1 MGKVGGDTWSVD
13 DIVKSEL
20 VDERASLHEEGER
33 LANATGSTCDDYDT
47 HLAIVDCECD
57 RVELSPHLPTFI
69 VKEFCVVVRVVK
81 GSQLSLESEELQG

>member
-13 DIVKSEL
+13 DIVESEL
-20 VDERASLHEEGER
+20 VDKRASLHEEGER

-47 HLAIVDCECD
+47 QSVIVDHGCD